1 MSETIIGI
9 DLGTTNSEVAL
20 VRNGQ
25 AEVLEIQN
33 GSRLLPSVVG
43 LADDGTLLVGE
54 SALNQYALHPENTV
68 KSIKR
73 KMGGEARVELGGHI
87 YTPQEISAI
96 ILKRLKEIAEKH
108 LGETVERAVIT
119 VPAYFSDAQRQATR
133 DAGEIAGLQVARIIN
148 EPTAAALAYES
159 NHKGQKQIMV
169 FDLGGGT
176 FDISIVRLEEGVV
189 EVLAS
194 HGDNHLGGDDFDQKI
209 IDYIQEHLEER
220 YDLQANDL
228 TSQAKARIKR
238 AAEQAKITL
247 SNNPFATLEEEYLL
261 EWKGQ
266 MIHLSLE
273 LERHS
278 YEDMIQ
284 EYVDKTL
291 EAAHIALD
299 GAGLSVSAL
308 DEILLV
314 GGATRTPVISARL
327 ENELGLQPRSEVDPD
342 LCVSTGAAIQG
353 AIISGQQISSVLVD
367 VTPYTFGTSALA
379 ELDGELYPHTFIPL
393 IRKNSAIPIS
403 KSDAFCTS
411 FDNQE
416 CVEVMVYQGEEKDA
430 LNNTKIGSFHMEG
443 LSKVPQGNI
452 ITATFSLD
460 INGILQVS
468 AKEKDTGMEVS
479 ITIDNAMAQF
489 EGQQMEEAK
498 TRIGQ
503 LFEGEMDAE
512 EESGKIRQREQTQAR
527 ALIEKAER
535 LMESAGEEDREDLV
549 DMVEQLNDA
558 QTKGSDREIQSAIE
572 QLADLIFYLES

>member
-43 LADDGTLLVGE
+43 LADDGALLVGE
-54 SALNQYALHPENTV
+54 SALNQYALRPENTI

-108 LGETVERAVIT
+108 LGETVESAVIT

-159 NHKGQKQIMV
+159 NYKGQKQIMV

-220 YDLQANDL
+220 YDLQADDL

-430 LNNTKIGSFHMEG
+430 LNNTKIGSFQMEG
-443 LSKVPQGNI
+443 LSKVPQGNMI
-452 ITATFSLD
+452 IATFSLD

-512 EESGKIRQREQTQAR
+512 EESDKIRQREQTQAR

-558 QTKGSDREIQSAIE
+558 QAKGSDREVQSAIE

>member
-43 LADDGTLLVGE
+43 LADDGALLVGE
-54 SALNQYALHPENTV
+54 SALNQYALRPENTI

-108 LGETVERAVIT
+108 LGETVESAVIT

-220 YDLQANDL
+220 YDLQADDL

-430 LNNTKIGSFHMEG
+430 LNNTKIGSFQMEG
-443 LSKVPQGNI
+443 LSKVPQGNMI
-452 ITATFSLD
+452 IATFSLD

-512 EESGKIRQREQTQAR
+512 EESDKIRQREQTQAR

-558 QTKGSDREIQSAIE
+558 QAKGSDREVQSAIE

>member
-512 EESGKIRQREQTQAR
+512 EESDKIRQREQTQAR

-558 QTKGSDREIQSAIE
+558 LAKGSDREIQSAIE